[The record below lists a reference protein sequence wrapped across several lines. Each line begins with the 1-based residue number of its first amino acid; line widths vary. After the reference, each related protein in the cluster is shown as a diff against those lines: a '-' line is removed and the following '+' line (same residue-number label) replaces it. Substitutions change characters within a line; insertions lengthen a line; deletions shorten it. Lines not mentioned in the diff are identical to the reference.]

1 MYKERASQVGRI
13 MTNPRSKSEVL
24 SETCKTRIEEKFLED
39 KFGIKKEFWSKAMDK
54 GTSEE
59 NESIKLMGR
68 VYNLFGV
75 SKNELNF
82 QNEFLTGTPDVIYNG
97 EIYDVK
103 SSWSGSTF
111 KWFESDEEIDKNY
124 FYQMQS
130 YMELT
135 GLKKANLV
143 YCLVNAPEQMIMDEI
158 RRQAWREGQIEP
170 TDELEDKV
178 RFQMTFDHI
187 PAELRVRKF
196 EIEYNAEII
205 EAIKARVVLCDEYY
219 NSLESIINKRIELC
233 TK

>member
-1 MYKERASQVGRI
+1 MYRERASQVGRI
-13 MTNPRSKSEVL
+13 MTNSRSKSEVL

-39 KFGIKKEFWSKAMDK
+39 RFGIKKEFWSKATDK
-54 GTSEE
+54 GITEE
-59 NESIKLMGR
+59 PISIKLMGR
-68 VYNLFGV
+68 VFNLFGV
-75 SKNELNF
+75 SKNELSFKND
-82 QNEFLTGTPDVIYNG
+82 FLSGTPDVIYNG

-124 FYQMQS
+124 FYQMQA

-158 RRQAWREGQIEP
+158 RRQAWKEGMIEP

-178 RFQMTFDHI
+178 RLQMTFDHI
-187 PAELRVRKF
+187 PEELRVRKF
-196 EIEYNAEII
+196 EIEYSAETIQ
-205 EAIKARVVLCDEYY
+205 AIKERVTLCDEYY
-219 NSLESIINKRIELC
+219 KSLESIINKRIELC